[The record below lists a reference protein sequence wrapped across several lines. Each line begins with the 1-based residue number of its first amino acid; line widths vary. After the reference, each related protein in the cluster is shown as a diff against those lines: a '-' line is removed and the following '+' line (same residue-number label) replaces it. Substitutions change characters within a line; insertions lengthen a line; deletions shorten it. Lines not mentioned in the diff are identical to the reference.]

1 MRAAFTAVILCL
13 SVLYT
18 YWAFTDLN
26 FLSQMGRLGP
36 GFFPRIIGVCLT
48 LACLVDLA
56 IELSRRSE
64 PLPRS
69 EYVGTVVLLV
79 VLTGLF
85 VFSLNI
91 VGGVVAMAAFLL
103 VTLTVLNR
111 GRLIQNL
118 AIAILLPTAIYFLFD
133 VWLNAAIPQG
143 MIFERWLS

>member
-13 SVLYT
+13 SAFYT

-36 GFFPRIIGVCLT
+36 GFFPRIIGIGLV

-56 IELSRRSE
+56 VELRRRSDP
-64 PLPRS
+64 PLAS

-85 VFSLNI
+85 VLGLNV
-91 VGGVVAMAAFLL
+91 VGGIAAMIAFLL

-133 VWLNAAIPQG
+133 VWLNASIPRG
-143 MIFERWLS
+143 MIFERWFT

>member
-1 MRAAFTAVILCL
+1 MRVAFTTVVLCL
-13 SVLYT
+13 SAFYT
-18 YWAFTDLN
+18 YWAFTELN

-36 GFFPRIIGVCLT
+36 GFFPRIIGIGLI

-56 IELSRRSE
+56 VELWRRSE
-64 PLPRS
+64 PPPPT

-79 VLTGLF
+79 ALTGLF
-85 VFSLNI
+85 VLALNI
-91 VGGVVAMAAFLL
+91 VGAIVAMIAFLL

-133 VWLNAAIPQG
+133 VWLNASIPQG
-143 MIFERWLS
+143 VIFERWFT